1 MKGYISVVGWL
12 VGWKSMHSLATR
24 KRRGGGGGEGYCFLS
39 VSVFCSFSSFRSC
52 VCVCVCMLSELGPT
66 GCHTTYGTAK
76 RMDRNERVYMDS
88 TRS

>member
-12 VGWKSMHSLATR
+12 VGSRCTLS
-24 KRRGGGGGEGYCFLS
+24 RRGGGGGGGGEGYCFLS
-39 VSVFCSFSSFRSC
+39 VSVSVLRAR
-52 VCVCVCMLSELGPT
+52 VCVYVLSAGPT

>member
-12 VGWKSMHSLATR
+12 VGSRCTLS
-24 KRRGGGGGEGYCFLS
+24 RRGGGGGGGEERVIASSRCLFLFSARACVYVLS
-39 VSVFCSFSSFRSC
+39 V
-52 VCVCVCMLSELGPT
+52 GPT